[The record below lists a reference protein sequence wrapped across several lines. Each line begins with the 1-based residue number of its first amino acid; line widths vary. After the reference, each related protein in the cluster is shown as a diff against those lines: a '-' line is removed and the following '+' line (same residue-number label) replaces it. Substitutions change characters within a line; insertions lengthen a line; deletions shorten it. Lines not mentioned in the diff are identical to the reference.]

1 MNAAASPAVAAKRT
15 RTILTPEGLALPLVI
30 ASRGARA
37 GALIIDVMIILFALI
52 AFHIVLIAVAG
63 GLIDAAG
70 GAIGGA
76 PSGAAEFLQVL
87 LIIGVFL
94 SWYGYFL
101 VQELGPRG
109 ATLGKRIL
117 GIRVAARGQARLTP
131 EAIIARNLLRD
142 IELFYP
148 LVFIIASGLLTLEN
162 GAPSAMTWAAAGWFG
177 LFLLLP
183 FFNRDALRAGDII
196 AGTWVVEAP
205 RLALA
210 DALSASA
217 GTSGDSNLSATR
229 YRFGAAAL
237 GIYGER
243 ELQVLERLLRE
254 GEPDALATVHRTI
267 CAKIGWEP
275 GEGDERAFLEAF
287 YAALRD
293 KLEKDMRYGKRKA
306 DKFS

>member
-1 MNAAASPAVAAKRT
+1 MNAAILPITAKRE
-15 RTILTPEGLALPLVI
+15 RTITTPEGLALPLVI
-30 ASRGARA
+30 ASRTARA
-37 GALIIDVMIILFALI
+37 GALMLDVMIILFGLI
-52 AFHIVLIAVAG
+52 AFHLVLIAVAG
-63 GLIDAAG
+63 GLIDAG
-70 GAIGGA
+70 GSALGNA
-76 PSGAAEFLQVL
+76 PSGAAEFLQIL

-117 GIRVAARGQARLTP
+117 GIRIAARGQMRLTP

-142 IELFYP
+142 IEVFYP
-148 LVFIIASGLLTLEN
+148 LVFIITSAL
-162 GAPSAMTWAAAGWFG
+162 GAIGGEDTGAMVWAAAGWFA
-177 LFLLLP
+177 LFALLP

-210 DALSASA
+210 RALSAGA
-217 GTSGDSNLSATR
+217 GSD
-229 YRFGAAAL
+229 RFAASELAV
-237 GIYGER
+237 YGER
-243 ELQVLERLLRE
+243 ELQVLEKLLRE
-254 GEPDALATVHRTI
+254 GEPQALAAVHRTI
-267 CAKIGWEP
+267 CAKIGREA
-275 GEGDERAFLEAF
+275 GAGAERGDERAFLEAF

-293 KLEKDMRYGKRKA
+293 KLEKDMRFGKRKA

>member
-1 MNAAASPAVAAKRT
+1 MSAAASSPVAAGRS
-15 RTILTPEGLALPLVI
+15 RTITTPEGLALPLVI

-37 GALIIDVMIILFALI
+37 GALMLDVMIILFALI
-52 AFHIVLIAVAG
+52 AFHITLIAVAG

-70 GAIGGA
+70 GAIGSA
-76 PSGAAEFLQVL
+76 PSGASEFLQIL
-87 LIIGVFL
+87 LIIGGFL

-117 GIRVAARGQARLTP
+117 GIRIAARGQTRLTP

-142 IELFYP
+142 IEVFYP
-148 LVFIIASGLLTLEN
+148 LVFIISSGLLTLESGEPN
-162 GAPSAMTWAAAGWFG
+162 ALIWAATGWFG

-210 DALSASA
+210 DALSTSA
-217 GTSGDSNLSATR
+217 GASGDSSLSGAR
-229 YRFGAAAL
+229 YRFGAGEL
-237 GIYGER
+237 GVYGER

-254 GEPDALATVHRTI
+254 GEPGALATVHRTI